1 MALIPGLNYVESNII
16 DQLLSLPAQTNT
28 DNATLFIGTARSG
41 QTRQLTRVTSQTA
54 KTLFGEVPRGAD
66 FDTNAVHAVLA
77 TQASTANRDKETYIY
92 KVGDSSVGRLSLF
105 ENQVFSSGDP
115 SYSLT
120 DDGLPVIAMQF
131 DSLEEK
137 EDANR
142 TTVRI
147 KGDASGLPQSMIV
160 TLPDGYNR
168 AFAIDP
174 YGVRPGIPANVRD
187 LTAAIL
193 TDARLA
199 NELNV
204 TYNVLRKT
212 NLQTTVLGTAAKP
225 YMQIDAVGA
234 NNSWGDKLL
243 NIEKIVQLVTQTDS
257 IAAGSTVAQLTYGPD
272 KSTNE
277 AVPSI
282 TAFVKIVTEEV
293 AVVGAPSNIGDLQ
306 FTRTLSF
313 VSPSMHWDADIS
325 TITNSLVLKYLRGG
339 VKTDIP
345 NTAWSFDVDNDIVI
359 DLTGVLPA
367 DPNGIQQDDKILASY
382 EFGASFTEAKSRT
395 QLELG
400 NEHMYFVAG
409 RNVTFGNAPSLPLKV
424 TYDATK
430 EFALSDLAIEDFA
443 NIKISFIN
451 ANTMPAPGAQVYMTF
466 TYLPELPA
474 PSATA
479 INKVVS
485 GSPVFYQNQKS
496 ALEGATSGSLI
507 TKKRYKELVMQALD
521 DTLLT
526 PFRRVMVSG
535 AWADDFVNDIDDE
548 TGFPGLINLNWLG
561 DLEDKLILKSQVTSE
576 CSSVIGVKPI
586 DVTLLQQGT
595 VGVNKWY
602 DYLVGDVTDANTA
615 AGVMNAFAGYHIDIA
630 LGAPQVADSSIL
642 NGATY
647 IENPAYVVCGM
658 QLDNT
663 LTQSLIKNQVPPFV
677 KNLAVTFPSGGIIG
691 KLNSSK
697 YTTIV
702 QSPRGDF
709 RIADAP
715 TGDNPNKSM
724 ARQIVRDTVFAAIK
738 VARDIATTFI
748 GDRRDARTLG
758 LMKSKIDNEV
768 SRAMVP
774 EFLTRFQVE
783 IVPVNG
789 GFVTGET
796 KLRLMVETTV
806 EIRRV
811 YFETTVTLGGQ
822 EL

>member
-1 MALIPGLNYVESNII
+1 MALIPGLNYVESTII

-28 DNATLFIGTARSG
+28 DNATLVIGTARSG
-41 QTRQLTRVTSQTA
+41 QTRQLTRVTAQTA
-54 KTLFGEVPRGAD
+54 KTLFGEIPRGAD
-66 FDTNAVHAVLA
+66 FDTNAVHAALA
-77 TQASTANRDKETYIY
+77 IQASTANRDKEMYIY
-92 KVGDSSVGRLSLF
+92 KVGDSAVGRLSLF
-105 ENQVFSSGDP
+105 ENQVFLSGDP

-120 DDGLPVIAMQF
+120 DDGLPVLAMQF
-131 DSLEEK
+131 ESLEEK
-137 EDANR
+137 ETANQ
-142 TTVRI
+142 TSVRI
-147 KGDASGLPQSMIV
+147 KGDASGLPQSMII

-174 YGVRPGIPANVRD
+174 YGVRPGVPSNVRD

-193 TDARLA
+193 TDERLA

-204 TYNVLRKT
+204 TYNVLRKS
-212 NLQTTVLGTAAKP
+212 NLETTVLGTATRP
-225 YMQIDAVGA
+225 YIQIDAIGV

-243 NIEKIVQLVTQTDS
+243 NIEKIIQLVTKTDS
-257 IAAGSTVAQLTYGPD
+257 IELGNLVNQLTYAPD
-272 KSTNE
+272 KSPNP

-282 TAFVKIVTEEV
+282 QGFVKIVKEEV
-293 AVVGAPSNIGDLQ
+293 AVQAAPSNVGDLT
-306 FTRTLSF
+306 FIKTLSF
-313 VSPSMHWDADIS
+313 RSPSMHWDGDIS
-325 TITNSLVLKYLRGG
+325 TVANTMVVKFVRGG
-339 VKTDIP
+339 VKYDVP
-345 NTAWSFDVDNDIVI
+345 NTNWSFDVDNDLNI
-359 DLTGVLPA
+359 DLTGITPVA
-367 DPNGIQQDDKILASY
+367 PNGVQMGDSVVVSY
-382 EFGASFTEAKSRT
+382 KFGANFTEAKTRSE
-395 QLELG
+395 LEVG

-409 RNVTFGNAPSLPLKV
+409 RNVTFGSAPSLAMEL

-430 EFALSDLAIEDFA
+430 EFALSDVSIEDFA

-451 ANTMPAPGAQVYMTF
+451 SATAPAPGTQVYMTF

-474 PSATA
+474 PSGTA

-485 GSPVFYQNQKS
+485 GSPVFYQNQKA

-507 TKKRYKELVMQALD
+507 LKSRYKELVMQALD
-521 DTLLT
+521 ETLLT
-526 PFRRVMVSG
+526 PFRRVIIAG
-535 AWADDFVNDIDDE
+535 AWADDFVEDIDEE

-561 DLEDKLILKSQVTSE
+561 DLEDKLLVKSQVTSE

-586 DVTLLQQGT
+586 SVELLQQGT
-595 VGVNKWY
+595 IGINKWY
-602 DYLVGDVTDANTA
+602 DYLVDDVTDATTA
-615 AGVMNAFAGYHIDIA
+615 AAVMNAFSGYHIDIA

-691 KLNSSK
+691 KLNNSK
-697 YTTIV
+697 YTTII
-702 QSPRGDF
+702 QNARGEF

-738 VARDIATTFI
+738 VARDIASTFI

-768 SRAMVP
+768 TRAMVP
-774 EFLTRFQVE
+774 DFLTRFQVE
-783 IVPVNG
+783 VMPVNG
-789 GFVTGET
+789 GFITGET
-796 KLRLMVETTV
+796 KLRLMMETSV

-822 EL
+822 DL

>member
-1 MALIPGLNYVESNII
+1 MALIPGLNYVESSII

-41 QTRQLTRVTSQTA
+41 QTRQLTRVTAQTA
-54 KTLFGEVPRGAD
+54 KTLFGDVPRGAD
-66 FDTNAVHAVLA
+66 FDTNAVHGVLA
-77 TQASTANRDKETYIY
+77 AQASTGNRDKETYIY
-92 KVGDSSVGRLSLF
+92 KVGDSAVAKLDLF
-105 ENQVFSSGDP
+105 ENQVFLSGDP

-120 DDGLPVIAMQF
+120 DDGLPVIAMHF
-131 DSLEEK
+131 ESIEEK
-137 EDANR
+137 EDANK
-142 TTVRI
+142 TKVVV
-147 KGDASGLPQSMIV
+147 KGDASGLPQSMLI
-160 TLPDGYNR
+160 TLPDGYTR

-174 YGVRPGIPANVRD
+174 YGVRPGVPSNVRD

-193 TDARLA
+193 TDERLA

-204 TYNVLRKT
+204 TYNVLRKS
-212 NLQTTVLGTAAKP
+212 NLQTTVLGTNAKP
-225 YMQIDAVGA
+225 YIQIDAIGA

-243 NIEKIVQLVTQTDS
+243 NIEKLIQLVTQTDS
-257 IAAGSTVAQLTYGPD
+257 VELGSIVAQLSYPPD
-272 KSTNE
+272 KSANP

-282 TAFVKIVTEEV
+282 QTFVKVVKDEP
-293 AVVGAPSNIGDLQ
+293 AVIAAPSNVGDLT

-313 VSPSMHWDADIS
+313 RSPSMHWDADLS
-325 TITNSLVLKYLRGG
+325 VITNSLVVTVKRGDAKYT
-339 VKTDIP
+339 VPST
-345 NTAWSFDVDNDIVI
+345 NWSFDGDNDLVI
-359 DLTGVLPA
+359 DLTGITPVSPAGLQLTDTVLV
-367 DPNGIQQDDKILASY
+367 SY
-382 EFGASFTEAKSRT
+382 EFGANFTEAKTRSE
-395 QLELG
+395 LEIG

-409 RNVTFGNAPSLPLKV
+409 RNVSFGATPSLPMKV

-451 ANTMPAPGAQVYMTF
+451 SATAPAPGAQVYMTF

-474 PSATA
+474 PSAA
-479 INKVVS
+479 VINKVVS
-485 GSPVFYQNQKS
+485 NSPVFYLNQKA
-496 ALEGATSGSLI
+496 ALEGGTAGSLI

-521 DTLLT
+521 ETLLT
-526 PFRRVMVSG
+526 PFRRVMVCG
-535 AWADDFVNDIDDE
+535 AWADDFVEDIDDE
-548 TGFPGLINLNWLG
+548 TGFPGTINLNWLG
-561 DLEDKLILKSQVTSE
+561 DLEDKLLVKSQVTSE
-576 CSSVIGVKPI
+576 CSSVVGIRPI
-586 DVTLLQQGT
+586 SVELLQQGT
-595 VGVNKWY
+595 VGINKWY
-602 DYLVGDVTDANTA
+602 TYLVDDVTNNSSA
-615 AGVMNAFAGYHIDIA
+615 AAVMNAFAGYHIDIA
-630 LGAPQVADSSIL
+630 LGAPMVADSSIL

-647 IENPAYVVCGM
+647 MENPAYVVLGM

-663 LTQSLIKNQVPPFV
+663 LTQSLIKNPVPPFV

-691 KLNSSK
+691 KLNSAK
-697 YTTIV
+697 YTTII
-702 QSPRGDF
+702 QNARGEF

-738 VARDIATTFI
+738 VARDIANTFI

-774 EFLTRFQVE
+774 DFLTRFQVE

-789 GFVTGET
+789 GFITGET
-796 KLRLMVETTV
+796 KLRLMMETSV